1 MKFCCYS
8 FLAILVLVLGCQTQ
22 IQAAEQ
28 PILSSTQQSPHSLG
42 KKIIEHGWD
51 TMTTPIQAIE
61 KNIEKMEEMP
71 FDGIV
76 FGIHNSNVFSL
87 EKLDPVKYEADIKT
101 CANIKWNKFTD
112 NFLLMLVASDQD
124 WFNDEHW
131 TLILEKTKQLARA
144 ARIARC
150 KGVCFDQEPYGT
162 NPWNYLKAAH
172 RKTKS
177 FAEYEVV
184 VRKRGAQFMRA
195 LESEMP
201 GLTVL
206 TFFQLS
212 YYTSLLNPMSSEERL
227 KRMQEEGYAFLPAFL
242 NGMLDAASEK
252 VEIIDGNEGAYYY
265 TSKDEYYEMYHTIHN
280 LGEFLIDTVNRDK
293 YRKQVKVGQALYVD
307 HYYSGAFGLG
317 GFLDEKAKD
326 DWFSHNVYWALKTT
340 DKYVWCYNEHMNWWK
355 NEPLRLKGVKEPKAI
370 ERLANAIRKGREVYD
385 AGKAD
390 TDLVASFIE
399 AREKMRRDYA
409 NRLVSKTAEIHRI
422 PKGTAKP
429 VLDGKLDDPAWEKA
443 VELTPFYN
451 LAMYST
457 EMLPKANTSAR
468 FTYDEENLYVSFL
481 CQEPDMAKLVLLA
494 TKDDDRRIYEKDN
507 VVFILM
513 AENSSGKP
521 VRQFIFNPDGFKW
534 EAEYFPNGA
543 ISKDDYNPKY
553 QVATAK
559 NADNWIV
566 EVAIPWKELGL
577 TMPAPGTV
585 YRGNFC
591 RQRDVGGLELTSWS
605 GSQKTF
611 LQAEYYGYFKFV
623 E

>member
-1 MKFCCYS
+1 MKYCWFS
-8 FLAILVLVLGCQTQ
+8 LIAMLVLAVGCQTQ
-22 IQAAEQ
+22 KQPAEK
-28 PILSSTQQSPHSLG
+28 PILSSTLQSPAFLE

-51 TMTTPIQAIE
+51 TMTTPIKEIE
-61 KNIEKMEEMP
+61 ANIEKMEEMP

-76 FGIHNSNVFSL
+76 FGIHDSNVFSL
-87 EKLDPVKYEADIKT
+87 NKLDPAQYEEDLKT

-124 WFNDEHW
+124 WFNDDHW
-131 TLILEKTKQLARA
+131 ALILEKTKQMAHA
-144 ARIARC
+144 ARLARC

-162 NPWNYLKAAH
+162 NPWCYLTAQHKD
-172 RKTKS
+172 TKS
-177 FAEYEVV
+177 FTEYEVI

-212 YYTSLLNPMSSEERL
+212 YYIPLLNPMSPEERV
-227 KRMQEEGYAFLPAFL
+227 KGMQEEGYAFLGAFL

-252 VEIIDGNEGAYYY
+252 VEIIDGNEGSYYY
-265 TSKDEYYEMYHTIHN
+265 TSKDEYHEMYHNIHN
-280 LGEFLIDTVNRDK
+280 LGEFLIDPVNRDK
-293 YRKQVKVGQALYVD
+293 YRNQVKAGQALYVD
-307 HYYSGAFGLG
+307 HYFVDSGLAAYLAPA
-317 GFLDEKAKD
+317 AKD
-326 DWFSHNVYWALKTT
+326 DWFAHNVYWALKTT
-340 DKYVWCYNEHMNWWK
+340 DKYVWCYNEWMNWWK
-355 NEPLRLKGVKEPKAI
+355 DEPLRRGPEPV
-370 ERLANAIRKGREVYD
+370 EVSRLADDIRRGRSVYD
-385 AGKAD
+385 AGKPD
-390 TDLVASFIE
+390 TELVASLTK
-399 AREKMRRDYA
+399 AREKLRKDFEERTI
-409 NRLVSKTAEIHRI
+409 SKTAEIHRI
-422 PKGTAKP
+422 PQGTAKP
-429 VLDGKLDDPAWEKA
+429 VVDGKLDDPAWENA
-443 VELTPFYN
+443 TELTQFSNLVLYN
-451 LAMYST
+451 ADIW
-457 EMLPKANTSAR
+457 PKANTSAR

-481 CQEPDMAKLVLLA
+481 CQEPDMANLVLLA
-494 TKDDDRRIYEKDN
+494 TKDDDSRIYEKDN

-513 AENSSGKP
+513 AENSTGKP

-543 ISKDDYNPKY
+543 INQKGYNPEY
-553 QVATAK
+553 QVAAAK
-559 NADNWIV
+559 NADNWTV

-591 RQRDVGGLELTSWS
+591 RQREVGGLELTTWS

-611 LQAEYYGYFKFV
+611 LQAEYYGTFKFV